1 MEQSIVS
8 GRQLCRFDDVVNSTQ
23 SAIKQAKLEM
33 TVSFFGI
40 NDHAC

>member
-8 GRQLCRFDDVVNSTQ
+8 GLQLCRLDAVVHSTQ

-40 NDHAC
+40 HDHAC